1 MRCGLCSMA
10 WRMAYCYGA
19 RTSGRS
25 PWGAPR
31 VADRLATELFFL
43 VPFFLNQGVPTLV
56 SVTVLGLGGVLVLS
70 YAGDNF
76 TPTRVTRPPSY
87 SIGPSARTTP
97 PNSHVRCATRRA
109 PPASWVFSRFLSY
122 TRNSLGPLSPYFRRS
137 FTRSSRDTVTSFAGT
152 ATSDISSLRTTRDW

>member
-109 PPASWVFSRFLSY
+109 PPASWVSSPARYEFIHLILYVFLM
-122 TRNSLGPLSPYFRRS
+122 RVQKLLEKNER
-137 FTRSSRDTVTSFAGT
+137 
-152 ATSDISSLRTTRDW
+152 ILRIMPQ